1 MPDLTLLVLAAGIGR
16 RYQGLKQV
24 EPVGPSGESMLD
36 YAVYDALRSGFSRV
50 VFVIRRDIE
59 DVFRRSI
66 GGFWESRVP
75 VSYVY
80 QELDGALPAGSR
92 VPGDRRKPW
101 GTAHAV
107 LLCRGT
113 VVTPFAAINADDF
126 YGREAFRALG
136 NWLKT
141 LPETGPAGGNEFGFV
156 GYPLK
161 KTLSEHGSVSRG
173 VCSLDGDGY
182 LREVVE
188 RVKIEK
194 AGAGARAQVSPGQW
208 LSLTGDEVASM
219 NFWGFMPGVFG
230 HLETGFAEFVN
241 RCGRDTEAEFFL
253 PSAVND
259 MIAAGKARVKHIPTR
274 ETWFGMT
281 YPGDVVSVRGWI
293 RELVRRQVYPEDLR
307 SEGRGDLA

>member
-1 MPDLTLLVLAAGIGR
+1 VLAAGIGR

-50 VFVIRRDIE
+50 AFVIRRDIE
-59 DVFRRSI
+59 DTFRRAT

-75 VSYVY
+75 VSYVF
-80 QELDGALPAGSR
+80 QELDGALPPGFR
-92 VPGDRRKPW
+92 VPRDRRKPW

-107 LLCRGT
+107 LLCSGT
-113 VVTPFAAINADDF
+113 VVTPFAAVNADDF

-136 NWLKT
+136 HWLQT
-141 LPETGPAGGNEFGFV
+141 LPETGPAGGDEFGFV

-173 VCSLDGDGY
+173 VCALDGDGY

-188 RVKIEK
+188 RLKIEK
-194 AGAGARAQVSPGQW
+194 TGGGARAQVAPGQW
-208 LSLTGDEVASM
+208 LPLTGDEVASM
-219 NFWGFMPGVFG
+219 NFWGFTPGVFG
-230 HLETGFAEFVN
+230 HLEAGFVEFVN
-241 RCGRDTEAEFFL
+241 RCGRDPEAEFFL

-259 MIAAGKARVKHIPTR
+259 MIASGKARVKHIPTR
-274 ETWFGMT
+274 ESWFGMT
-281 YPGDVVSVRGWI
+281 YPGDVVSVRAWI
-293 RELVRRQVYPEDLR
+293 RELVGRQVYPEDLR
-307 SEGRGDLA
+307 SEGERDRV

>member
-1 MPDLTLLVLAAGIGR
+1 
-16 RYQGLKQV
+16 
-24 EPVGPSGESMLD
+24 
-36 YAVYDALRSGFSRV
+36 
-50 VFVIRRDIE
+50 
-59 DVFRRSI
+59 
-66 GGFWESRVP
+66 
-75 VSYVY
+75 
-80 QELDGALPAGSR
+80 LPAGFR
-92 VPGDRRKPW
+92 VPRDRRKPW

-136 NWLKT
+136 NWLQT
-141 LPETGPAGGNEFGFV
+141 LPETGPAGGDEFGFV

-173 VCSLDGDGY
+173 VCALDGDGY

-194 AGAGARAQVSPGQW
+194 AGAGARAQVAPGQW

-219 NFWGFMPGVFG
+219 NFWGFTPGVFR
-230 HLETGFAEFVN
+230 HLETGFADFLAG
-241 RCGRDTEAEFFL
+241 CGRDPEAEFFL

-259 MIAAGKARVKHIPTR
+259 MIAAGQARVKHLPTG

-281 YPGDVVSVRGWI
+281 YPDDLVSVRAWI
-293 RELVRRQVYPEDLR
+293 HDLVDRREYPANLR
-307 SEGRGDLA
+307 AGGGTIRG